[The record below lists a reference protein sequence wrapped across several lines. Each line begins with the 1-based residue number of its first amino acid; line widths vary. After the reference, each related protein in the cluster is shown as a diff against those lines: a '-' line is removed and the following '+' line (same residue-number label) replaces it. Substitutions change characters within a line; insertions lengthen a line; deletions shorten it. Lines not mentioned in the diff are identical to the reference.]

1 MIEVN
6 CSYVYLYRPN
16 VIRNLEAYG
25 WWFEQ
30 SPPNS
35 SEPPP
40 PESSRVIN
48 ESSNLRDLKVMNFET
63 VDGLRFSKVDPL
75 RSESRLPDFF
85 VGIF

>member
-6 CSYVYLYRPN
+6 FSYVYLNRPN

-30 SPPNS
+30 SPPTC
-35 SEPPP
+35 SEKK

-48 ESSNLRDLKVMNFET
+48 ESSNLRDLKVMTFERLM
-63 VDGLRFSKVDPL
+63 VYLFLR
-75 RSESRLPDFF
+75 
-85 VGIF
+85 